1 MSSERQREAN
11 RRNGRKGGPKTI
23 EGKERSRVN
32 SLKHGLTSSI
42 LVVLPDEDR
51 NEYNE
56 LLRGFR
62 DSFQPQDAAE
72 DALVVRL
79 AQAHW
84 RGLRSRA
91 IETGML
97 DTSAN
102 LQRREA
108 RRIVENCRENLNPHE
123 AIGVGF
129 MIMPAERWQMYLRYD
144 TTISREF
151 FKTLA
156 ALTKLQSVR
165 QRQARAASSLPP
177 QTMSLPEPPPLVFT
191 AGAGAQLSDSGIRS
205 VSQNAASSVSS
216 QPAPAGPDRRM
227 AGQPRGTRTRQGVRP
242 VTHSIPDSSDRFSRR
257 RFRRLAAAAQVLPRI
272 ARRANQGNKS
282 TPATLT
288 VPHPAA
294 LSARPELML

>member
-1 MSSERQREAN
+1 MPSERQREAN
-11 RRNGRKGGPKTI
+11 RRNGRLGGPKTI

-32 SLKHGLTSSI
+32 SLKHGLTSSA

-51 NEYNE
+51 KEYDE
-56 LLRGFR
+56 LLSGFR
-62 DSFQPQDAAE
+62 DSFEPANEFE

-91 IETGML
+91 VETAML

-108 RRIVENCRENLNPHE
+108 RRIVENCPENLNPHE

-144 TTISREF
+144 ATISREF
-151 FKTLA
+151 FKTLD
-156 ALTKLQSVR
+156 ALTKLQRSR
-165 QRQARAASSLPP
+165 QSQKRAASNALPQMP
-177 QTMSLPEPPPLVFT
+177 ATSEFQPPRVLT

-205 VSQNAASSVSS
+205 VSQTRTKS
-216 QPAPAGPDRRM
+216 AGPEAAAAQPL
-227 AGQPRGTRTRQGVRP
+227 AGPKQ
-242 VTHSIPDSSDRFSRR
+242 
-257 RFRRLAAAAQVLPRI
+257 RRLQRLLAAAQVLPQI
-272 ARRANQGNKS
+272 ARRVSRASTLQRSSSQNGLATFHPSRPIAAASAN
-282 TPATLT
+282 AC
-288 VPHPAA
+288 
-294 LSARPELML
+294 

>member
-1 MSSERQREAN
+1 MPSERQREAN
-11 RRNGRKGGPKTI
+11 RRNGRLGGPKTI

-32 SLKHGLTSSI
+32 SLKHGLTSSA

-51 NEYNE
+51 KEYDE
-56 LLRGFR
+56 LLSGFR
-62 DSFQPQDAAE
+62 GSFEPANEFE

-91 IETGML
+91 VETAML

-129 MIMPAERWQMYLRYD
+129 MIMPAERWEMYLRYD

-151 FKTLA
+151 FKTLD
-156 ALTKLQSVR
+156 ALTKLQRTR
-165 QRQARAASSLPP
+165 QRQTSAAK
-177 QTMSLPEPPPLVFT
+177 QAIPEPAPPLVFA
-191 AGAGAQLSDSGIRS
+191 AGAGPQLSDSGIWS
-205 VSQNAASSVSS
+205 VSQDAANS
-216 QPAPAGPDRRM
+216 
-227 AGQPRGTRTRQGVRP
+227 T
-242 VTHSIPDSSDRFSRR
+242 
-257 RFRRLAAAAQVLPRI
+257 AAAAVTEPETPVVKPSGTPVIKTTPL
-272 ARRANQGNKS
+272 AR
-282 TPATLT
+282 
-288 VPHPAA
+288 PAA
-294 LSARPELML
+294 AAMATATPHTLATETRQAYLTAPAAYDLPKILNSQRKTS

>member
-1 MSSERQREAN
+1 MKSGAALDRIGARSIFLNESFSRRTLMSSERQR
-11 RRNGRKGGPKTI
+11 
-23 EGKERSRVN
+23 
-32 SLKHGLTSSI
+32 KHGLTSST

-56 LLRGFR
+56 LLCGFR
-62 DSFQPQDAAE
+62 DSFEPANEFE

-108 RRIVENCRENLNPHE
+108 RRIVENCRENLNAHE

-144 TTISREF
+144 ATISREF
-151 FKTLA
+151 FKTLDTLA
-156 ALTKLQSVR
+156 KLQRAR
-165 QRQARAASSLPP
+165 QRQTSAAK
-177 QTMSLPEPPPLVFT
+177 QAIPEPPPPPPEERNCPIPGF
-191 AGAGAQLSDSGIRS
+191 APFRR
-205 VSQNAASSVSS
+205 AARMAILKRNRHLPV
-216 QPAPAGPDRRM
+216 APAFL
-227 AGQPRGTRTRQGVRP
+227 P
-242 VTHSIPDSSDRFSRR
+242 VWRFSRE
-257 RFRRLAAAAQVLPRI
+257 VLSYSRS
-272 ARRANQGNKS
+272 GS
-282 TPATLT
+282 TTI
-288 VPHPAA
+288 
-294 LSARPELML
+294 SELPPQ

>member
-1 MSSERQREAN
+1 MPSERQREAN

-32 SLKHGLTSSI
+32 SLKHGLTSSA

-51 NEYNE
+51 REYDE
-56 LLRGFR
+56 LLSGFR
-62 DSFQPQDAAE
+62 DSFEPANEFE

-91 IETGML
+91 VETAIL
-97 DTSAN
+97 NTSAN

-108 RRIVENCRENLNPHE
+108 RRIVENCPENLNPHE

-144 TTISREF
+144 ATISREF
-151 FKTLA
+151 FKSLDL
-156 ALTKLQSVR
+156 LTKLQRAR
-165 QRQARAASSLPP
+165 QRQTPAAKAVALEPP
-177 QTMSLPEPPPLVFT
+177 PPPLVFT

-205 VSQNAASSVSS
+205 VSQSAASSAGTKPPTPANAVN
-216 QPAPAGPDRRM
+216 QPKERA
-227 AGQPRGTRTRQGVRP
+227 
-242 VTHSIPDSSDRFSRR
+242 RFETRR
-257 RFRRLAAAAQVLPRI
+257 RTPGRIGRRQENPRRLLGAAQVPSRFP
-272 ARRANQGNKS
+272 RRASLRRK
-282 TPATLT
+282 L
-288 VPHPAA
+288 AA
-294 LSARPELML
+294 